1 VKTNILALAASA
13 ALAAAPAHGQPAASV
28 SLPGSRAAKVTQVY
42 QHALPG
48 VPGKSVKGVLV
59 EYGPGGFSPSHTHAK
74 SALIYATV
82 IEGEIRSQVA
92 GRPEKTFRTGENWTE
107 LPGDHHTVS
116 ANASQTKPAKILA
129 VFIVDDRDQELT
141 TPDKR

>member
-1 VKTNILALAASA
+1 MTILALAASA
-13 ALAAAPAHGQPAASV
+13 ALTAAPAHGQPAAST

-82 IEGEIRSQVA
+82 IEGEVRSQVA
-92 GRPEKTFRTGENWTE
+92 GGPEKTFRTGENWTE

-129 VFIVDDRDQELT
+129 VFFVDDQARS
-141 TPDKR
+141 